1 MKVLLGKT
9 KLSGNAR
16 TVSMKTTIPLV
27 VQENLHVTEGQEI
40 FLYFKEGRV
49 YLETSKKDESSY
61 GLGKDICFLGSKTLV
76 NQGSVLA
83 FSFANVL
90 REVLMLSIGDY
101 LGYYFSEGRIYI
113 KKYEEGFS

>member
-1 MKVLLGKT
+1 M
-9 KLSGNAR
+9 
-16 TVSMKTTIPLV
+16 
-27 VQENLHVTEGQEI
+27 
-40 FLYFKEGRV
+40 
-49 YLETSKKDESSY
+49 
-61 GLGKDICFLGSKTLV
+61 
-76 NQGSVLA
+76 LA

>member
-1 MKVLLGKT
+1 MEVLLGKT

-76 NQGSVLA
+76 NQGSVL
-83 FSFANVL
+83 